1 MMPEIQR
8 ADLQARRK
16 TIILTLVMMVVFV
29 PTLYWVNSHT
39 ESIEEWIAQPGETIK
54 RAKLILS
61 ILIAIGVIL
70 LLVISIFTFR
80 FASAIL
86 RSDRFPPPKIKVVK
100 DIRIRRGV
108 AARKIGRLMQALG
121 IASLLF
127 LIALILLGWTLIQK
141 VDQMAI

>member
-1 MMPEIQR
+1 MPEIQR
-8 ADLQARRK
+8 ADPQARRK
-16 TIILTLVMMVVFV
+16 TIILILMMMVVFV
-29 PTLYWVNSHT
+29 PILYWANSRID
-39 ESIEEWIAQPGETIK
+39 SVEEWVAQPGETIK

-61 ILIAIGVIL
+61 VLIAFGAIL
-70 LLVISIFTFR
+70 LLVISIFTFG

-86 RSDRFPPPKIKVVK
+86 RSDRYPPPKIKVVK

-121 IASLLF
+121 IASLL
-127 LIALILLGWTLIQK
+127 LLMALILVGWRLIQE

>member
-1 MMPEIQR
+1 MPEIQR
-8 ADLQARRK
+8 ADPQARRK
-16 TIILTLVMMVVFV
+16 TIILILVMMVVFF
-29 PTLYWVNSHT
+29 PTLYWANSHI
-39 ESIEEWIAQPGETIK
+39 ESIEEWVAQPGETIR

-61 ILIAIGVIL
+61 VLIALGAIFL
-70 LLVISIFTFR
+70 LAISIFTFG

-100 DIRIRRGV
+100 DIRIRRGI
-108 AARKIGRLMQALG
+108 AARNIGRLMQALG

-127 LIALILLGWTLIQK
+127 LIALILVGWTLIQE

>member
-29 PTLYWVNSHT
+29 PILYWANSRID
-39 ESIEEWIAQPGETIK
+39 SVEEWVAQPGETIK

-61 ILIAIGVIL
+61 VLIAFGAIL
-70 LLVISIFTFR
+70 LLVISIFTFG

-86 RSDRFPPPKIKVVK
+86 RSDRYPPPKIKVVK

-121 IASLLF
+121 IASLL
-127 LIALILLGWTLIQK
+127 LLMALILVGWRLIQE

>member
-127 LIALILLGWTLIQK
+127 LIALNLLGWTLIQK